1 MHNVVRRLTL
11 AAQSR
16 FSGTVR
22 PALSPPIAVM
32 LAVLAAGS
40 AISAGTAIPVASV
53 ARRPVGQTRH
63 ASYSD
68 LQGTWTNGTATP
80 LERPL
85 EFAGRARLTDPEALD
100 YARTAYQR
108 LIKSLPDRERVGI
121 DPDGTYVDTSTFAM
135 DRGRTS
141 LIVEPNDGRLPRLLP
156 AGERRVKAAKTM
168 DGPEA
173 LTLEERCLLGTTLLV
188 SRAAPPMVPHFA
200 GQNYYQIVQTADYVM
215 IFTEVV
221 HDARIIRIGGH
232 HLPTTIRRWLGDSVG
247 HWEGATLVVDTT
259 NFTGK
264 TSFRGA
270 SDQLHVVER
279 FRRVDA
285 STIEYRATVSDPDTW
300 ATSWIAEI
308 PFKATNTRIF
318 EYACHEANYSMK
330 NMLRG
335 ARAQEKQKP

>member
-1 MHNVVRRLTL
+1 MAMFPPFAVV
-11 AAQSR
+11 
-16 FSGTVR
+16 
-22 PALSPPIAVM
+22 
-32 LAVLAAGS
+32 LAVLAAVPALSVGS
-40 AISAGTAIPVASV
+40 AKASQADGNRLRQRPTQV
-53 ARRPVGQTRH
+53 PARLVGQTRP
-63 ASYSD
+63 ASNSD

-80 LERPL
+80 LERPAQ
-85 EFAGRARLTDPEALD
+85 FAGRARLTDAEARD

-108 LIKSLPDRERVGI
+108 LLASLPDRERVGI
-121 DPDGTYVDTSTFAM
+121 DPDGTYVDTFTM

-141 LIVEPNDGRLPRLLP
+141 LIVEPSDGRLPRLLP
-156 AGERRVKAAKTM
+156 DGERRVKAVKTM

-173 LTLEERCLLGTTLLV
+173 LTLEERCLIGTSLLV

-200 GQNYYQIVQTADYVM
+200 GQNYYRIVQTPDYVM

-232 HLPTTIRRWLGDSVG
+232 HLPPTIRRWLGDSVG
-247 HWEGATLVVDTT
+247 HWEGDTLVVDTT

-264 TSFRGA
+264 SSFRGS

-279 FRRVDA
+279 FRRSDA
-285 STIEYRATVSDPDTW
+285 STIDYRATVSDPDTW
-300 ATSWIAEI
+300 ATSWTAEI
-308 PFKATNTRIF
+308 PFKATSTRMY
-318 EYACHEANYSMK
+318 EYACHEANYSME